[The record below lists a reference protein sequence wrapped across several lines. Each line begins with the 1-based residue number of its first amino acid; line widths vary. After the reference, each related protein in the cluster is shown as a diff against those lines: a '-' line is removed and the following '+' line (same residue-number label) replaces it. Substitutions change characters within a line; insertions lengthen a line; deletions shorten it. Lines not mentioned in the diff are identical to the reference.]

1 MNIPFVEMGLLAQQ
15 AAEAADG
22 GAPSTGKVLLIVFV
36 TIILPVILGQL
47 IARWL
52 KVPKFATRLSI
63 VMLALFLSLAP
74 FAYHVVN
81 GRSWTEAIRLGIDLA
96 GGTNLVFQVDVE
108 AARKEGKDVAA
119 SIDRMIGAISR
130 RINPSGTEEVVV
142 RKVGRDRIEVIIPG
156 ADPQVVEEKK
166 RLMTNLGSLE
176 FAVLANRR
184 DHGAIIEAATKLP
197 DNVDEYRQG
206 KRVVAIWRKIADDA
220 ELGGGDIA
228 IREVERKGERIR
240 QVLVIVPPEEERVTG
255 RFLVRAEPTIDEM
268 GRPAV
273 AFTFNQTGAYRF
285 TRLTSRYRP
294 RPDGSKRQLAII
306 LNNEVESAPSINDV
320 IGRNGIITGNF
331 TQQEIRELTNV
342 LNAGALEIPIK
353 PKPVSEFTI
362 SPLLGHD
369 IQEKGKRAIVVGAI
383 AVVVFMAFYYRTC
396 GWIANACL
404 LVNLILIMGT
414 MALIQAAFTLPGLAG
429 LVLTIGMAVDAN
441 VLIFERMREEV
452 QRGASV
458 RMAIHNG
465 FGRAFTTIVD
475 ANLTTLITAVVL
487 YVIGTDQVKGFA
499 VLLFVGIV
507 MSMFSALYVGR
518 LIFDILEQRRWLREI
533 RMRSIVGETN
543 WDFFGKRRLAYT
555 ISALI
560 IGCGMVGL
568 VARGADNLDIDFR
581 GGTMV
586 TFEFVQP
593 QETAKVKRI
602 LEERLGVGITLEPLR
617 LSEEDT
623 GTSDV
628 SKRFRLRSTLDD
640 LDKLRHEVAQALS
653 EAGLE
658 LRRVTVELGEIRPIP
673 AAEQAQPSGAAPSA
687 PPWTTGSAPAQPA
700 EGPELVSPKK
710 PSSTSS
716 PAARPNP
723 PAQPKPD
730 KAPDTQEVPSGN

>member
-1 MNIPFVEMGLLAQQ
+1 MNISLGEFGILAQQ
-15 AAEAADG
+15 AAAQGNAAG
-22 GAPSTGKVLLIVFV
+22 GPSTGKVLLIVFV
-36 TIILPVILGQL
+36 TIVLPVILGQL
-47 IARWL
+47 VARWL

-74 FAYHVVN
+74 FAYHVMN

-320 IGRNGIITGNF
+320 IGRNGIITTTARADG
-331 TQQEIRELTNV
+331 
-342 LNAGALEIPIK
+342 
-353 PKPVSEFTI
+353 
-362 SPLLGHD
+362 SP
-369 IQEKGKRAIVVGAI
+369 
-383 AVVVFMAFYYRTC
+383 
-396 GWIANACL
+396 
-404 LVNLILIMGT
+404 
-414 MALIQAAFTLPGLAG
+414 
-429 LVLTIGMAVDAN
+429 
-441 VLIFERMREEV
+441 MRV
-452 QRGASV
+452 C
-458 RMAIHNG
+458 
-465 FGRAFTTIVD
+465 
-475 ANLTTLITAVVL
+475 
-487 YVIGTDQVKGFA
+487 
-499 VLLFVGIV
+499 
-507 MSMFSALYVGR
+507 
-518 LIFDILEQRRWLREI
+518 W
-533 RMRSIVGETN
+533 
-543 WDFFGKRRLAYT
+543 
-555 ISALI
+555 
-560 IGCGMVGL
+560 
-568 VARGADNLDIDFR
+568 
-581 GGTMV
+581 
-586 TFEFVQP
+586 
-593 QETAKVKRI
+593 
-602 LEERLGVGITLEPLR
+602 
-617 LSEEDT
+617 
-623 GTSDV
+623 
-628 SKRFRLRSTLDD
+628 ST
-640 LDKLRHEVAQALS
+640 
-653 EAGLE
+653 
-658 LRRVTVELGEIRPIP
+658 
-673 AAEQAQPSGAAPSA
+673 
-687 PPWTTGSAPAQPA
+687 
-700 EGPELVSPKK
+700 
-710 PSSTSS
+710 
-716 PAARPNP
+716 
-723 PAQPKPD
+723 
-730 KAPDTQEVPSGN
+730 